1 MTSLAC
7 RTAGLSLCAT
17 VACVVAGSA
26 VAGDPLTSQQSVA
39 DPNDARCNA
48 MGEGFHRRRRLERL
62 RQDQRLR
69 RRRRRFRRRLAHG
82 FAQFRPVRR
91 RAGLGARDA
100 SRGQRRRPLRY
111 ADRPGAG
118 VCPDG
123 PRHPPAL
130 TRNDPGLSKWGSVCR
145 FAVVTIGIAD
155 ADKEERRAPARSNCG
170 DGRAIKTGRRAPSY
184 SPGTVWAR
192 VGAGARPRVAAR
204 ARPCSVL
211 AQWNGRI
218 ARSSS
223 AAQLAAEISA

>member
-7 RTAGLSLCAT
+7 RMAGLSLCAT

-48 MGEGFHRRRRLERL
+48 MGEGFYRRRRLERL

-130 TRNDPGLSKWGSVCR
+130 TPTTPVFEMGERLPVRSRHDRNS
-145 FAVVTIGIAD
+145 
-155 ADKEERRAPARSNCG
+155 RRRQRGAS
-170 DGRAIKTGRRAPSY
+170 
-184 SPGTVWAR
+184 
-192 VGAGARPRVAAR
+192 GAGAIELRGRTSDQDGT
-204 ARPCSVL
+204 ARPFLFAGNRLGAGGRGRASAGRGAGSPVL
-211 AQWNGRI
+211 RLGPMERPDRQIEQRGPTGC
-218 ARSSS
+218 
-223 AAQLAAEISA
+223 